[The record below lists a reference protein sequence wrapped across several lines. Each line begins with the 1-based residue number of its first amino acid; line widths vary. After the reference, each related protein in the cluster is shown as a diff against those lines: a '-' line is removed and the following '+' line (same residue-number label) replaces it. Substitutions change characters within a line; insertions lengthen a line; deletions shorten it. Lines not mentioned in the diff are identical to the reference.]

1 MSKYLSL
8 DGRWLMHE
16 NGCDEM
22 LPANV
27 PAGVY
32 QTLLENG
39 KIDDPFYRANE
50 ELALPISDKDFTFTR
65 TFDVPEDM
73 LGADELLLVCEGL
86 DTLAD
91 VYVNGQMLGHTE
103 NMHRTF
109 NFDVTD
115 LLHAGENSIEIRF
128 SSPTRYIKQAY
139 ERSPYTG
146 SPECMRGFMHLRKT
160 HCMFGWDW
168 GIRLPDMGIWRSI
181 GIRACNGAKFEDVY
195 VRQHH
200 NNGTVGLS
208 VESNVELL
216 SDADVHVEIT
226 VTAPD
231 GQVFTQTDDD
241 AGDLMIENP
250 QLWWPN
256 GYGDQPL
263 YDVLVELKDAS
274 GAVLDTWHKRI
285 GLRTMTMHIEKDQ
298 WGESFAPEVNGV
310 VMFAMGADYIPEDA
324 VLTRVK
330 PETTRRLLEQ
340 AKEANHNS
348 IRVWGGG
355 HYPSD
360 AFYDACDELGLM
372 VWQDFM
378 FACAAYELTDEFEEN
393 IRAEF
398 KDNIL
403 RLRHHPSLAL
413 WCGNNEM
420 EMFAYQSTWVESP
433 KQKSEYIRM
442 YEYIIPQVL
451 KQCDP
456 DTFYW
461 PASPSS
467 GGSFDDP
474 NSPDRG
480 DVHYWDVWHGEKP
493 FPDYRKFYFR
503 YASEFGFQAYPP
515 MATINAFAKPEDQNA
530 FSYVMEK
537 HQRNAAANGKIMK
550 YIAQMYLYPK
560 DFRSLVYTSM
570 ILQADAIRYGVEH
583 WRRNRGRC
591 MGAIYWQL
599 NDNWPVISWASVDY
613 FGRWKALHYAS
624 KKFFAPVLLSAKE
637 EGELTGRTDVN
648 FELAEP
654 VKKTVQLSVANET
667 RSDVTCTVKWSR
679 RRNDSS
685 LIEQGESV
693 VNVPAL
699 SSLWLEDME
708 FADMDIH
715 SEYVNYALEM
725 DGKPVSDG
733 SVILVA
739 PKHFHFVDPQLSVRV
754 EGDEIVVNAKAY
766 AKYVYIEDAEG
777 TLKLSDNFFD
787 MDAGERRVKII
798 EGKPEGLTVTSVY
811 NIDK

>member
-1 MSKYLSL
+1 MTRFLTL
-8 DGRWLMHE
+8 DGQWFVHE
-16 NGCDEM
+16 AGCAEQ
-22 LPANV
+22 LPVNA
-27 PAGVY
+27 PASVY

-39 KIDDPFYRANE
+39 KIEDPFFGANE
-50 ELALPISDKDFTFTR
+50 EWALPISEKDFTFTR
-65 TFDVPEDM
+65 TFELPAEM
-73 LGADELLLVCEGL
+73 AGEDELLLVCEGL
-86 DTLAD
+86 DTIAD
-91 VYVNGQMLGHTE
+91 VYVNGAFVGHAE
-103 NMHRTF
+103 NMHRIWE
-109 NFDVTD
+109 FDISGVAK
-115 LLHAGENSIEIRF
+115 AGENSIEIRF
-128 SSPTRYIKQAY
+128 GSPLKYIREAWQ
-139 ERSPYTG
+139 RSPYKG
-146 SPECMRGFMHLRKT
+146 SEDAMRGFVHLRKA

-181 GIRACNGAKFEDVY
+181 QVVAHSGAKLEDVY

-200 NNGTVGLS
+200 EGGKVGLS
-208 VESNVELL
+208 IEANVAYL
-216 SDADVHVEIT
+216 SDTDVHVTTT

-231 GQVFTQTDDD
+231 GTVFTQTDADD
-241 AGDLMIENP
+241 GDLMIDNP

-256 GYGDQPL
+256 GYGEQPL
-263 YDVLVELKDAS
+263 YTVLVELKDAD
-274 GAVLDTWHKRI
+274 GNLLDSWQRRI
-285 GLRTMTMHIEKDQ
+285 GLRTMTMHREKDQ

-310 VMFAMGADYIPEDA
+310 QMFAMGADYIPEDA
-324 VLTRVK
+324 ILTRVT
-330 PETTRRLLEQ
+330 PEKTRHLLQQ
-340 AKEANHNS
+340 AKEANFNS
-348 IRVWGGG
+348 VRVWGGG

-378 FACAAYELTDEFEEN
+378 FACASYELTEAFEAN

-398 KDNIL
+398 KDNII
-403 RLRHHPSLAL
+403 RLRHHASLAL

-420 EMFAYQSTWVESP
+420 EMFAKYGNWVETP
-433 KQKSEYIRM
+433 HQKSEYIQM
-442 YEYIIPQVL
+442 YEYIIPKML
-451 KQCDP
+451 KQYDP

-474 NSPDRG
+474 NDENRG

-493 FPDYRKFYFR
+493 FPEYRKFFFR

-515 MATINAFAKPEDQNA
+515 MATINSFANKEDQNA

-550 YIAQMYLYPK
+550 YISQMYLYPK
-560 DFRSLVYTSM
+560 DFPSLVYTSM

-613 FGRWKALHYAS
+613 HGRWKALHYAA

-637 EGELTGRTDVN
+637 EGELTGRPDVN
-648 FELAEP
+648 IELAQP

-667 RSDVTCTVKWSR
+667 MNEVCCKVKWTR
-679 RRNDSS
+679 RKADST
-685 LIEQGESV
+685 LIESGESTV
-693 VNVPAL
+693 TVPAL
-699 SSLWLEDME
+699 TSVWLDDME

-715 SEYVNYALEM
+715 NEYVTYALEM
-725 DGKPVSDG
+725 DEKPVSFG
-733 SVILVA
+733 TVLLVA
-739 PKHFHFVDPQLSVRV
+739 PKHFRFVDPQLSVRV
-754 EGDEIVVNAKAY
+754 EGDEIVVSAKAY
-766 AKYVYIEDAEG
+766 AKAVMIEDAAG

-798 EGKPEGLTVTSVY
+798 EGKPEGLSVRSVY